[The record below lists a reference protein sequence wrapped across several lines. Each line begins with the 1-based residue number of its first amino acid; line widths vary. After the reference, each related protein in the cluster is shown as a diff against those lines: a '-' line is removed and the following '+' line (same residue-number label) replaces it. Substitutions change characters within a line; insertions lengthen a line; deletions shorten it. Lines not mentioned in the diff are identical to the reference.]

1 MYEGC
6 SKITQTFLVYFI
18 FLFRQTLCVVTCILS
33 NFGLK
38 NNIVVLSRVLFELF
52 HTRVDLG
59 NTVTVLN
66 LSELK
71 K

>member
-38 NNIVVLSRVLFELF
+38 NNIVVLSRELSELF
-52 HTRVDLG
+52 YTRVNLG
-59 NTVTVLN
+59 NTVLN
-66 LSELK
+66 LSEMK